1 MKYLQ
6 DDDKR
11 IAEEVNTF
19 FKNAVSSLDIK
30 ENSSIINQNFQNID
44 DPVDR
49 AIAMYKY
56 HPSIIL
62 INNKVDN
69 QNKFS
74 FEPVALSDI
83 VKEIKD
89 INPNKSST
97 KDNILLKC
105 LK

>member
-6 DDDKR
+6 DDKR

-19 FKNAVSSLDIK
+19 LKNAVSSLDIK

-49 AIAMYKY
+49 AIEMYKY